1 MSLWEVVVPFDPKML
16 KNVDFKFSIRT
27 VFCNSQQSILT
38 LHSIHSTSNPSL
50 YCGYEHWPCTLFIIL
65 SVTSWLMIVFR
76 LSITKEW
83 RESKIWTT
91 HMNSLRRPLSPRK
104 TSLLASMCSS
114 LVSWFE
120 IYLGAHIIFWNI
132 FTEERKESY
141 WLIFSCGQHH
151 SQPYRCVCY
160 PTEVCFDMLNFY
172 LYVGNFHVLYYWSKK
187 YYWKHTEKPDL
198 WFVMSTGGAL
208 TRPMT

>member
-1 MSLWEVVVPFDPKML
+1 MVAAGDLHKISTRPLL
-16 KNVDFKFSIRT
+16 FSSRCRREGLLCPLTQKCWKTLSIILT
-27 VFCNSQQSILT
+27 VFCNSHHSILT
-38 LHSIHSTSNPSL
+38 LHSIQSTSNPSL
-50 YCGYEHWPCTLFIIL
+50 YCGDEHWPCTLFIIL

-120 IYLGAHIIFWNI
+120 IYLVRSPHHFLKYFHWGKAGIQL
-132 FTEERKESY
+132 T
-141 WLIFSCGQHH
+141 WLIFSCGQHY

-172 LYVGNFHVLYYWSKK
+172 IC
-187 YYWKHTEKPDL
+187 WKFSCAIL
-198 WFVMSTGGAL
+198 LV
-208 TRPMT
+208 

>member
-83 RESKIWTT
+83 RESRIWTT

-104 TSLLASMCSS
+104 TSPSASMCSS

-187 YYWKHTEKPDL
+187 YYWKHTE
-198 WFVMSTGGAL
+198 
-208 TRPMT
+208 